1 MKTLNQYQ
9 AEVAAPNA
17 SSIINSYRSFGY
29 DLNTALADI
38 LDNSLSANATSIW
51 IDFTWNGADSS
62 ISILDNGEGMSKEEL
77 ILAMTPGSKN
87 PDDQRPPKDLGRFG
101 LGLKTASFS
110 QCKTLS
116 VATKQKERVLTRSWD
131 IDYINEVNKWILLD
145 YISESP
151 SLERLTSFNSGTLVH
166 WTKLDRIVG
175 NSTFE
180 DLQVKSF
187 FYQALVDARK
197 HLGLVFH
204 KFIENNEISIYINEE
219 LIDPINPFL
228 YNLSIKPEMGP
239 KEQLGRGVFSNY
251 FILPHMSRISD
262 YEYEQSG
269 GPKGW
274 FDDQGFYL
282 YRENRLLI
290 GGSWL
295 GIKKNNEYSKLAR
308 IEINFSNSNDFDWAL
323 DIKKSTA
330 TPPQTIRKE
339 LKRIAE
345 VAIKKSMQVYNYR
358 GASSIRALS
367 EYKLE
372 PIWIDETLPDG
383 SKTYK
388 LNRKNIIVSKALES
402 ATPELKKFIKI
413 MEKNVP
419 VDLIIYNQNED
430 PKSHESLGEEMKPSQ
445 EITSLAKDI
454 HKINMMNGKSYE
466 ESLGILMSTSP
477 FNMYPI
483 LTEILKD
490 E

>member
-38 LDNSLSANATSIW
+38 LDNSISANATSIW
-51 IDFTWNGADSS
+51 IEFIWNGADSS
-62 ISILDNGEGMSKEEL
+62 ITILDNGNGMSKEEL
-77 ILAMTPGSKN
+77 VQAMTPGSKN

-110 QCKTLS
+110 QCKALG
-116 VATKQKERVLTRSWD
+116 VATKNKENIITRSWD

-145 YISESP
+145 YIPDSS
-151 SLERLTSFNSGTLVH
+151 SLEQLHSFDSGTLVN

-180 DLQVKSF
+180 DQQVKSF
-187 FYQALVDARK
+187 FYQSLVDSRK

-204 KFIENNEISIYINEE
+204 KFIENKDLKIYINDEI
-219 LIDPINPFL
+219 IDPINPFL
-228 YNLSIKPEMGP
+228 YNLSVKPEMGP
-239 KEQLGRGVFSNY
+239 KEQLAPGVFANY
-251 FILPHMSRISD
+251 FVLPHMSRISEH
-262 YEYEQSG
+262 EYEQGG

-282 YRENRLLI
+282 YRENRLLV
-290 GGSWL
+290 GGGWL

-308 IEINFSNSNDFDWAL
+308 IEVNFSNSNDFDWAL

-330 TPPQTIRKE
+330 TPPQTIKKE

-358 GASSIRALS
+358 GSSSIRALS

-383 SKTYK
+383 SKIYK
-388 LNRKNIIVSKALES
+388 LNRKNLIVSNAIDKA
-402 ATPELKKFIKI
+402 APELKKLIRI
-413 MEKNVP
+413 MEKTIP

-430 PKSHESLGEEMKPSQ
+430 PASHESLSEEIKPSQ
-445 EITSLAKDI
+445 EITSLAKEI
-454 HKINMMNGKSYE
+454 HTLNLTNGKSSE
-466 ESLGILMSTSP
+466 ESLAILMSTSP

-483 LTEILKD
+483 LTEILKN

>member
-38 LDNSLSANATSIW
+38 LDNSISANAKRIW
-51 IDFTWNGADSS
+51 IRFIWNGSDSS
-62 ISILDNGEGMSKEEL
+62 ISILDNGNGMTKDEL
-77 ILAMTPGSKN
+77 VLAMTPGSKN
-87 PDDQRPPKDLGRFG
+87 PDHQRPPKDLGRFG

-110 QCKTLS
+110 QCKTLG
-116 VATKQKERVLTRSWD
+116 VATKRKENIISRSWD
-131 IDYINEVNKWILLD
+131 IDYINEVNEWILLD
-145 YISESP
+145 YIPNSP
-151 SLERLTSFNSGTLVH
+151 SLEQLNSFDSGTLVN

-180 DLQVKSF
+180 DQQAKSY
-187 FYQALVDARK
+187 FYQSLVDSRK

-204 KFIENNEISIYINEE
+204 KFIENNELEIYINDE
-219 LIDPINPFL
+219 LVDPINPFL
-228 YNLSIKPEMGP
+228 YNLSVKPEMGP
-239 KEQLGRGVFSNY
+239 KEQLALGVFANY
-251 FILPHMSRISD
+251 FILPHMSRISE

-274 FDDQGFYL
+274 FDNQGFYL
-282 YRENRLLI
+282 YRENRLLV
-290 GGSWL
+290 GGGWL

-308 IEINFSNSNDFDWAL
+308 IEVNFSNSNDFHWAL

-330 TPPQTIRKE
+330 TPPQSIKKE

-345 VAIKKSMQVYNYR
+345 IAIKKSMQVYNYR
-358 GASSIRALS
+358 GSSSIRALS
-367 EYKLE
+367 EYRLE

-383 SKTYK
+383 SKRYK
-388 LNRKNIIVSKALES
+388 LNKKNLIVLKALDS
-402 ATPELKKFIKI
+402 ASPELKKLIRI
-413 MEKNVP
+413 MEKNIP

-430 PKSHESLGEEMKPSQ
+430 PKYHESLSEEIKPPQ
-445 EITSLAKDI
+445 EITSLAI
-454 HKINMMNGKSYE
+454 EINKLNLANGKSSE
-466 ESLGILMSTSP
+466 ESLGILMSTAP

-483 LTEILKD
+483 LIEILKD